1 MILETYKQIFG
12 RNPSLFGNGYNFS
25 LSPLSSVMAE
35 LFDTFEH
42 NDVLLCLKILGSS
55 KIDNYGEEMIVK
67 LYENYSQQ
75 TFMAKLYNQNP

>member
-1 MILETYKQIFG
+1 
-12 RNPSLFGNGYNFS
+12 
-25 LSPLSSVMAE
+25 MAE